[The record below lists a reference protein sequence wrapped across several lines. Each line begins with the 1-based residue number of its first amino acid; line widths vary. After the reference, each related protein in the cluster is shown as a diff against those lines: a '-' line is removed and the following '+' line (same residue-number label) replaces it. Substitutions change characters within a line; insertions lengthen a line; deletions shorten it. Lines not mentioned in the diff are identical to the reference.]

1 MANKIFSRWKEVLII
16 TALVRLL
23 LLILPITIYPQINNP
38 FSPWVKWDGPHYLD
52 LAKNWYQV
60 SGQESYWI
68 VFYPLYPI
76 LIRIFNFFVNDFA
89 TASILVSILFSFS
102 ASILLFELTLLDFNK
117 RSALLAVWFLNIF
130 PTSYFLQASYT
141 ESLFLTTSLVT
152 VYLFRKKLF
161 FYSGVSGMLST
172 MTRVNGL
179 LLMPLLV
186 SELRNLKR
194 GFITLLIIPL
204 GFLFYLSINH
214 VLFNNPFYFVN
225 PLYTNW
231 YKRFDWPWV
240 GIKNLFSSIPP
251 YKDAL
256 FYAYISEATV
266 ILFITL
272 IGMYIFVKIR
282 RSYGIYTLLNLLLF
296 ISTSFV
302 MSIPRYVLILFPIFI
317 ALAQIKSKAIIAII
331 STGFIILLIYFSFLY
346 TQGRWAF

>member
-1 MANKIFSRWKEVLII
+1 MVNKILSRWKEVLII
-16 TALVRLL
+16 TAVVRLL
-23 LLILPITIYPQINNP
+23 LLILPITIHPQINNL
-38 FSPWVKWDGPHYLD
+38 FSPWVQWDGPHYLD

-76 LIRIFNFFVNDFA
+76 LIKIFNFFVNDFA

-102 ASILLFELTLLDFNK
+102 ASVLLFELTLLDFNK
-117 RSALLAVWFLNIF
+117 KSALLAVWFLNIF

-172 MTRVNGL
+172 MARINGL
-179 LLMPLLV
+179 LLIPLLA
-186 SELRNLKR
+186 SEVRDLKK
-194 GFITLLIIPL
+194 GFITLLITPL
-204 GFLFYLSINH
+204 GFLFYLSINYL
-214 VLFNNPFYFVN
+214 LFHHPFYFTN
-225 PLYTNW
+225 PLYANW

-240 GIKNLFSSIPP
+240 GIKNLFGSIPP
-251 YKDAL
+251 YQDAL

-266 ILFITL
+266 TLFIIL
-272 IGMYIFVKIR
+272 IGIYTFVKVR

-296 ISTSFV
+296 TSTSFV
-302 MSIPRYVLILFPIFI
+302 MSIPRYALILFPIFI
-317 ALAQIKSKAIIAII
+317 ALAQIKSKTVIAII
-331 STGFIILLIYFSFLY
+331 STVFIILLIYFSFLY
-346 TQGRWAF
+346 TQGQWAF